1 MAGTPPHGVIG
12 SASREHGDEDT
23 VSRSLSRQ
31 RGSYALAPMA
41 PSQGL
46 TWVAASAIGR
56 SRRRVSISCRVREVP
71 AMVVIFGANFKV

>member
-31 RGSYALAPMA
+31 RGSSSYQVKL
-41 PSQGL
+41 
-46 TWVAASAIGR
+46 
-56 SRRRVSISCRVREVP
+56 
-71 AMVVIFGANFKV
+71 GAFTPQAG